1 MQLKQIGKQLISI
14 RFWLNILAG
23 SAALATALSFA
34 GSWWWIFAMLEHFRP
49 QYCLLLAIAL
59 SAHLIERGHSSTQ
72 HFYLLWAI
80 PLAIN
85 ISLLLPLFLPS
96 FREPTNS
103 SELRVL
109 HVTLNNDNPDVSKA
123 IDYVNQ
129 QAPDIVSLL
138 EVTPQSL
145 PQLQASLTNYQL
157 VIAEPRTTSHGSA
170 WFVLRQPSHPIEVKA
185 AELIHLPPTS
195 DRPLLQITITYGGK
209 PIDLLCFHAIR
220 PRSANTVDFQRVEF
234 EALAQWSRQ
243 RQAIVIGD
251 FNSTPW
257 YHSFRQ
263 MLHQSKLVNSQNGFG
278 LQSTWHGNLPP
289 IMRIPIDHCLH
300 SPSIFTIKRTIGS
313 HIGSDHLPLLVTL
326 RI

>member
-1 MQLKQIGKQLISI
+1 MQLKQIGKQLGSI
-14 RFWLNILAG
+14 QFWVNILAG
-23 SAALATALSFA
+23 GAALATAFSFA

-49 QYCLLLAIAL
+49 QYCLLLAIAFFLDLIDRQPGL
-59 SAHLIERGHSSTQ
+59 SQ
-72 HFYLLWAI
+72 HFYLLWGI

-85 ISLLLPLFLPS
+85 LSLLLPLFLPS
-96 FREPTNS
+96 FGHATNS
-103 SELRVL
+103 IELRVL
-109 HVTLNNDNPDVSKA
+109 HATLDNDNPDVSKA
-123 IDYVNQ
+123 IDYVNK

-145 PQLQASLTNYQL
+145 PQLQAGLTNYQL

-170 WFVLRQPSHPIEVKA
+170 WFVSRQPSYPIEVKA

-195 DRPLLQITITYGGK
+195 DRPILQITITYAGK

-220 PRSANTVDFQRVEF
+220 PRSASTVDFQRVEF

-257 YHSFRQ
+257 YGSFRQ
-263 MLHQSKLVNSQNGFG
+263 MLHQSGLVNSQNGFG
-278 LQSTWHGNLPP
+278 LQPTWHGSLLP
-289 IMRIPIDHCLH
+289 ILRIPIDHCLH
-300 SPSIFTIKRTIGS
+300 SRSIVTVKRSIGS

-326 RI
+326 GI

>member
-1 MQLKQIGKQLISI
+1 MHLKQIRKQLSSI
-14 RFWLNILAG
+14 KFWVNILAG
-23 SAALATALSFA
+23 GAALATALSFA

-59 SAHLIERGHSSTQ
+59 FLAPIDRGSSSSQ

-85 ISLLLPLFLPS
+85 ISFLLPLFIPS
-96 FREPTNS
+96 FRHATNS

-109 HVTLNNDNPDVSKA
+109 HATLDNDNPDVNKA
-123 IDYVNQ
+123 INYVNN

-138 EVTPQSL
+138 EITPQSL
-145 PQLQASLTNYQL
+145 PEFQAGLTNYQL

-170 WFVLRQPSHPIEVKA
+170 WFVSRQPSHPIEVKG

-195 DRPLLQITITYGGK
+195 DRPILQITITYAGK

-220 PRSANTVDFQRVEF
+220 PRSTATVDYQRVEF
-234 EALAQWSRQ
+234 EALAKWSQQ

-257 YHSFRQ
+257 YSSFRK
-263 MLHQSKLVNSQNGFG
+263 MLHQSGLLNSQKGFG
-278 LQSTWHGNLPP
+278 LQPTWHGNLPP
-289 IMRIPIDHCLH
+289 ILRIPIDHCLH
-300 SPSIFTIKRTIGS
+300 SPSIITVQRTIGS